1 MTLLLLIRHGENEYV
16 KTGKMAGRI
25 PGVHLNEKG
34 QKQAQSLGEALRD
47 VPIKAIYASPLERA
61 METAAPI
68 AETHKL
74 GIQQE
79 PDLMDT
85 DIGKWQGKSWKL
97 LALKKEWKIVQNAP
111 SRFRFP
117 EGESFPECQLR
128 IANVL
133 ERVIKKHNKP
143 QDIVAVVF
151 HADPIK
157 LAVAHFL
164 GMPLDHFQ
172 RLGCDTGSLTAIH
185 AGEAGAHLVK
195 NELPPTIRFFT
206 KEKII
211 CRGSS
216 RSRSKKPRAY

>member
-1 MTLLLLIRHGENEYV
+1 MTLLLLIRHGENDFV

-25 PGVHLNEKG
+25 PGVHLNERG
-34 QKQAQSLGEALRD
+34 QKQAQALGEALRD
-47 VPIKAIYASPLERA
+47 VQIKAIYSSPLDRA
-61 METAAPI
+61 METSAPI

-74 GIQQE
+74 TIQQE

-128 IANVL
+128 IVNVL
-133 ERVIKKHNKP
+133 ERLIQKHNKP

-195 NELPPTIRFFT
+195 MNHRPPFDFLP
-206 KEKII
+206 
-211 CRGSS
+211 
-216 RSRSKKPRAY
+216 KKK